1 MPEHCDPATRTAI
14 ADILSTAGHVLYLRL
29 DGIGDSILANSALTR
44 LAAAM
49 PRARITVVCDNLV
62 TPIYDACP
70 LVVRVVS
77 LNRWGLID
85 AEYLNGA
92 VKLIKALRPDAVL
105 TITRSSTKEHCL
117 LALAPGVPVIALE
130 NNLANMALEDKT
142 FFEERA
148 LRIPSPDP
156 RLNELERYAD
166 MLRRIS
172 LPADNLEPA
181 IWLTGEDRRKADAVW
196 EETGFTPE
204 KTIAVFGAGSAFIR
218 AYLGFGQALRGIC
231 GERGFSVV
239 ALGAAQDASVNEHL
253 LATLR
258 EAGIPA
264 RDLAGALSLRE
275 SSAVLAGC
283 ALAVGVE
290 TSLAHIASALEVP
303 QVIVLGGG
311 HFGRFMPVH
320 RTTTAVILPLE
331 CFACNWSCRCKKPY
345 CIRSIRPETVAQA
358 VERALAARKTGFRR
372 TLFMQHPAALPP
384 QADMPAWRA
393 PDDYI
398 QADRSRSGDSL
409 DVIISEQRQ

>member
-1 MPEHCDPATRTAI
+1 MPEHHDPAARTAI
-14 ADILSTAGHVLYLRL
+14 ADILSTAKHVLYLRL
-29 DGIGDSILANSALTR
+29 DGIGDSVLANSALAR

-49 PRARITVVCDNLV
+49 PGARITAVCDNLV
-62 TPIYDACP
+62 TSIYEACP
-70 LVVRVVS
+70 LISRVVS
-77 LNRWGLID
+77 LNRWALID
-85 AEYLNGA
+85 DEYLSRA

-105 TITRSSTKEHCL
+105 TITHSSTKEHCL

-130 NNLANMALEDKT
+130 NNLANLAPEDKT
-142 FFEERA
+142 FFEERT
-148 LRIPSPDP
+148 LCIPSPDP

-166 MLRRIS
+166 MLRRIG
-172 LPADNLEPA
+172 LPADNLEPT
-181 IWLTGEDRRKADAVW
+181 IWLTDDDRRKAAAVW

-231 GERGFSVV
+231 EERGFSVV

-253 LATLR
+253 LAPLR

-275 SSAVLAGC
+275 SSAVLEGC

-290 TSLAHIASALEVP
+290 TSLAHIAGALGVP

-331 CFACNWSCRCKKPY
+331 CFACNWFCRYEKPY
-345 CIRSIRPETVAQA
+345 CIRSIRPQTVAQA
-358 VERALAARKTGFRR
+358 VERALAARGNGFRR
-372 TLFMQHPAALPP
+372 TLFMQHPAVVPP
-384 QADMPAWRA
+384 HAGMPAWQA
-393 PDDYI
+393 PAAYI
-398 QADRSRSGDSL
+398 QADESRSGGSL
-409 DVIISEQRQ
+409 DVIVSEQPQ